1 MIGAEDMN
9 SKKVKTR
16 STEVSF
22 YDEGHGDPIVL
33 IHGFAGSKQYWEKII
48 PQLMNEY
55 RVIALDLPGHG
66 ESEMVKD
73 RYSIEDMAS
82 TVKELLDQ
90 LGLEK
95 VTLFGHSLGGYITL
109 AFAELYPHYLK
120 GFSLV
125 HSTANP
131 DSDEAKEARENN
143 AKKIQEE
150 GAGPFIE
157 GLSLKLFS
165 PENTEVNAK
174 EIEETVKIG
183 MMTKVE
189 GLVSA
194 LMAMK
199 DRPERN
205 KVLEETKLPVL
216 LIAGEQ
222 DQIIPPE
229 KTFTV
234 SKQNIEK
241 RVIQNA
247 GHMSMYEQPEELVK
261 VMKDFLAKI

>member
-1 MIGAEDMN
+1 MD
-9 SKKVKTR
+9 SKKVR
-16 STEVSF
+16 AGSTEMSF
-22 YDEGHGDPIVL
+22 NDEGKGDPILL
-33 IHGFAGSKQYWEKII
+33 IHGFAGSKHYWDKII
-48 PQLMNEY
+48 PDLANEY

-66 ESEMVKD
+66 ESGMGKN
-73 RYSIEDMAS
+73 RNSIEDMAS
-82 TVKELLDQ
+82 TIKEFLDQ
-90 LGLEK
+90 LGLDR

-109 AFAELYPHYLK
+109 SFAELYPRYLK

-131 DSDEAKEARENN
+131 DSEEAKEARENN

-150 GAGPFIE
+150 GTGPFIE
-157 GLSLKLFS
+157 GLSRKLFS

-174 EIEETVKIG
+174 ELEETVKIG
-183 MMTKVE
+183 MMARVE

-205 KVLEETKLPVL
+205 KVLEETELPVL

-234 SKQNIEK
+234 SRQNIEK
-241 RVIQNA
+241 KVIQNA
-247 GHMSMYEQPEELVK
+247 GHMSMYEQPEELAK

>member
-1 MIGAEDMN
+1 MD
-9 SKKVKTR
+9 SKKVR
-16 STEVSF
+16 AGRTEVSY
-22 YDEGHGDPIVL
+22 YDEGKGNPIFL
-33 IHGFAGSKQYWEKII
+33 IHGFAGSKRYWDKVL
-48 PQLMNEY
+48 PQLANEH
-55 RVIALDLPGHG
+55 RVIAIDLPGHG
-66 ESEMVKD
+66 ETGMGED

-82 TVKELLDQ
+82 TIKELLFK
-90 LGLEK
+90 LGLDK
-95 VTLFGHSLGGYITL
+95 VTMFGHSLGGYITL
-109 AFAELYPHYLK
+109 AFAQQYPQYLT

-131 DSDEAKEARENN
+131 DSEEAKDARENN

-150 GAGPFIE
+150 GARQFIE
-157 GLSLKLFS
+157 GLSKKLFS
-165 PENTEVNAK
+165 PENIEANAK
-174 EIEETVKIG
+174 EIEETVEIG
-183 MMTKVE
+183 MKATKD

-216 LIAGEQ
+216 LIAGDQ

-234 SKQNIEK
+234 SKPNIENK
-241 RVIQNA
+241 TIQNA

-261 VMKDFLAKI
+261 AMKEFLAKI

>member
-1 MIGAEDMN
+1 MDLKLVRTG
-9 SKKVKTR
+9 
-16 STEVSF
+16 STEMSF
-22 YDEGHGDPIVL
+22 YDEGKGDPIVL
-33 IHGFAGSKQYWEKII
+33 IHGFAGSKHYWDRII
-48 PQLMNEY
+48 PELAIEY
-55 RVIALDLPGHG
+55 RVVAVDLPGHG
-66 ESEMVKD
+66 DSGMGKD
-73 RYSIEDMAS
+73 SYSIEDMAS
-82 TVKELLDQ
+82 TIKELLDQ
-90 LGLEK
+90 LGLDK
-95 VTLFGHSLGGYITL
+95 VTMFGHSLGGYITL
-109 AFAELYPHYLK
+109 AFADLYPQHLK
-120 GFSLV
+120 AFSLV

-131 DSDEAKEARENN
+131 DSEEAKEARENN

-150 GAGPFIE
+150 GAGAFIE
-157 GLSLKLFS
+157 GLSRKLFS

-183 MMTKVE
+183 RMTKVE

-199 DRPERN
+199 DRPERS
-205 KVLEETKLPVL
+205 KVLEETDLPVL

-234 SKQNIEK
+234 SRDNIEK
-241 RVIQNA
+241 KVIQNA

-261 VMKDFLAKI
+261 VMKDYLAKI